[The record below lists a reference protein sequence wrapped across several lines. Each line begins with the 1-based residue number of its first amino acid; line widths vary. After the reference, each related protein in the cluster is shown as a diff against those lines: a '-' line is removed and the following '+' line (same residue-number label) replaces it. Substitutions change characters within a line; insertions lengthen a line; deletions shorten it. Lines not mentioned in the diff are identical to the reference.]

1 MKITYDKSVDALNL
15 TIRAGKVARTI
26 SVSDGV
32 MLDVDKKGDALHL
45 EILNASSILG
55 KNKKP
60 EITLGKKAFPIPEFA

>member
-15 TIRAGKVARTI
+15 TIRKGRVAKTI

-32 MLDVDKKGDALHL
+32 IVDVDKNGTALHL
-45 EILNASSILG
+45 EILDASRLLG

-60 EITLGKKAFPIPEFA
+60 EITLGGKTFPIPEFA